1 MKKARGTPRACL
13 FGRRCPAS
21 ELVAKR
27 ALDLALQILGFALA
41 FLHFAFG
48 AQTVIVRRLADG
60 LLGVADGFVGEALG
74 FVLECTHGK
83 SPWLARGSIAS
94 PPINERHSANVPWKR
109 DKPFT
114 AKRKDRKSTRLNS
127 SP

>member
-1 MKKARGTPRACL
+1 MKKARGTPRAFL

-48 AQTVIVRRLADG
+48 AQTVIVRRLAVV
-60 LLGVADGFVGEALG
+60 LLGFSDVFVFVALVFFL
-74 FVLECTHGK
+74 FC
-83 SPWLARGSIAS
+83 SPFISPFLSRCIFPS
-94 PPINERHSANVPWKR
+94 PPFNYRHSSYF
-109 DKPFT
+109 PF
-114 AKRKDRKSTRLNS
+114 SLS
-127 SP
+127 YPFSPTLFPSP

>member
-1 MKKARGTPRACL
+1 MKKARGTPRAFL

-83 SPWLARGSIAS
+83 SPWLSRGSIAQQS
-94 PPINERHSANVPWKR
+94 GRASCRAR
-109 DKPFT
+109 GCQY
-114 AKRKDRKSTRLNS
+114 S
-127 SP
+127 